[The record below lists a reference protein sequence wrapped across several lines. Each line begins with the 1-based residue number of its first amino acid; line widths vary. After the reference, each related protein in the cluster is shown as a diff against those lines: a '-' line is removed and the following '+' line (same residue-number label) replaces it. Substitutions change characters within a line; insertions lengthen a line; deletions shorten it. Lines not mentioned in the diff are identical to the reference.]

1 MTLRSPLRRIARLV
15 LGSATLGFGVA
26 LLLNAHL
33 GSDGYSTLLQGTSV
47 YFDVKFVIAA
57 VLVAAVFVAVGWARG
72 VKPGWG
78 TLVQPFVV
86 GTVVTLA
93 TTYVPEPE
101 QLLWRTAQF
110 VLGFL
115 ILCVGVAAYLAS
127 EYGIGPGE
135 VLARA
140 WDPPFPFKW
149 SYSVVQAACALVGW
163 RLGADLGAGTVLAAI
178 VIGPVVNQFSRLFP
192 VPAPGEQDREAQA
205 GR

>member
-1 MTLRSPLRRIARLV
+1 MTTASTLRRIALLV

-47 YFDVKFVIAA
+47 FFEVKFVVTA

-72 VKPGWG
+72 IRPGWG

-86 GTVVTLA
+86 GTVVTL
-93 TTYVPEPE
+93 TTPYAPEPE
-101 QLLWRTAQF
+101 LLPWRVVQF
-110 VLGFL
+110 AVGFL
-115 ILCVGVAAYLAS
+115 ILCFGVAAYLAS
-127 EYGIGPGE
+127 DYGIGPGE

-149 SYSVVQAACALVGW
+149 SYSVVQAACALGGW
-163 RLGADLGAGTVLAAI
+163 WLGADLGAGTVLAAI
-178 VIGPVVNQFSRLFP
+178 VIGPVVNQFGRLFP
-192 VPAPGEQDREAQA
+192 APDLGGRGHEAHA
-205 GR
+205 GT